1 MKKNMAR
8 CLTCGTRYWLSP
20 YNNTNKCDECMD
32 VLDTPYDSD
41 YNADVELLMNPSG
54 KTPVHRYDE
63 VDE

>member
-1 MKKNMAR
+1 
-8 CLTCGTRYWLSP
+8 
-20 YNNTNKCDECMD
+20 MD

-41 YNADVELLMNPSG
+41 YNADVELLVNPSG